1 MTRFPCC
8 FRCSG
13 GDPDSAKSAT
23 GRGEQHRPA
32 KPLGITWS
40 FNHEEENRKQLSTA
54 VHLIQCNCNAVVCQM
69 IVSRSS
75 KMPIDCNQ
83 PDGKKMKVS
92 ERQCRSMKDNED
104 P

>member
-1 MTRFPCC
+1 VHHLGSFPSSLEVTKPFPRC

-32 KPLGITWS
+32 KPLGHLS
-40 FNHEEENRKQLSTA
+40 HEENNRKQLSSA

-69 IVSRSS
+69 IVTRYSKKRSFLE
-75 KMPIDCNQ
+75 Q
-83 PDGKKMKVS
+83 PMIIYVN
-92 ERQCRSMKDNED
+92 RL
-104 P
+104 